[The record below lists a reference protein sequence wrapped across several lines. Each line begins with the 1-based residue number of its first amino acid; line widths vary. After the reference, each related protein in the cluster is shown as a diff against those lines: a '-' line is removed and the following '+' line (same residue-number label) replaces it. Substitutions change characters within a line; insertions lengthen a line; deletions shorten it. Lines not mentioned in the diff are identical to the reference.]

1 MLFDGLIADSSVK
14 SQLQTRKRIAALISN
29 IFNPFVIGMALILL
43 IALGS
48 TVNLAEALKW
58 LLLLTCINILP
69 IGLFMVYL
77 VRHDRLDNLFVT
89 VRRQRTKLYVLATV
103 LFGISCITL
112 LFLDAPLILMALLVA
127 TFASNVIF
135 MLVNLRWK
143 VSLHTAFIAC
153 AVILLLVLYG
163 FHSVAFIVSASLIP
177 LIAWTR
183 ISTRCLISPEKP
195 RATNGASQPR
205 ANRMGSIGVSTLP

>member
-14 SQLQTRKRIAALISN
+14 SQPQTRKRIAALISN

-58 LLLLTCINILP
+58 LLLLTCINVLP

-112 LFLDAPLILMALLVA
+112 LFLDAPSILMALLVA

-163 FHSVAFIVSASLIP
+163 FHSVAFIASASLIP

-183 ISTRCLISPEKP
+183 IELDHHSLPQVI
-195 RATNGASQPR
+195 AGALLASSVLV
-205 ANRMGSIGVSTLP
+205 AVFYLFGLV